1 MRRRSKFFW
10 RFGDNR
16 SFRPVCRDWQGSDYL
31 QVCLQKHSFLGDK
44 FGDGR
49 RDKALRLTRSTVA
62 PPSGTLRAK
71 NFPAPPPAP
80 GRSNPRKLL
89 CRRPITSVISM
100 SERGIIATRLVIR
113 GLAMTNAAVLSAVLA
128 TLASGL
134 FALIGVVITSTLAQK
149 RKHTSD
155 WR

>member
-1 MRRRSKFFW
+1 
-10 RFGDNR
+10 
-16 SFRPVCRDWQGSDYL
+16 
-31 QVCLQKHSFLGDK
+31 
-44 FGDGR
+44 
-49 RDKALRLTRSTVA
+49 
-62 PPSGTLRAK
+62 
-71 NFPAPPPAP
+71 
-80 GRSNPRKLL
+80 
-89 CRRPITSVISM
+89 M